1 MENIKIFA
9 FADEASGEIDGQ
21 VKAACRNSLAGIEL
35 RGTELG
41 NVSDLSFVA
50 ACLIQKKLNDA
61 NLSVWSMGSP
71 IGKIGINDN
80 FEAHLEKLK
89 NTLEICRVFGAE
101 NIRMF
106 SFYIP
111 KNENPENYRN
121 AVIDRLAKMAEMAKS
136 YGVTLCHENEKG
148 IFGDNAE
155 RCLEIYKTLPQIKG
169 VFDPAN
175 FVQCGVDT
183 LKAWDILK
191 PYIKYMHVKDALAD
205 GRVVPAGAGI
215 GHVKEIAE
223 EYIAMGGREFTI
235 EPHLTVF
242 KGLSELERKGEESK
256 VGEAYTYPDSNT
268 AFDCACNSFKELIGV
283 K

>member
-1 MENIKIFA
+1 MDNIKIYA
-9 FADEASGEIDGQ
+9 FADEASGEVDGQ
-21 VKAACRNSLAGIEL
+21 IRAAHRNSLSGIEL

-50 ACLIQKKLNDA
+50 ACLIYKKLKDA
-61 NLSVWSMGSP
+61 GLSVWSMGSP

-89 NTLEICRVFGAE
+89 NTLELCRVFGTK

-106 SFYIP
+106 SFYMP
-111 KNENPENYRN
+111 GNENPDDYRN
-121 AVIDRLAKMAEMAKS
+121 AVIDRLARMAEMAKS

-148 IFGDNAE
+148 IYGENAE
-155 RCLEIYKTLPQIKG
+155 RCLEIHKALPEIRG

-183 LKAWDILK
+183 LKAWDMLN
-191 PYIKYMHVKDALAD
+191 PYIKYMHIKDALAD

-215 GHVKEIAE
+215 GNVKEIANK
-223 EYIAMGGREFTI
+223 YIAMGGCEFTI

-242 KGLSELERKGEESK
+242 KGLSELERKGEESR
-256 VGEAYTYPDSNT
+256 VGEVYTYPDSDT
-268 AFDCACNSFKELIGV
+268 AFDCACNSFKALIGV